1 MDGSWWISQIS
12 GGHNH
17 TRNSSLLGCHEQ
29 IDIHDRFSAAGD
41 SVGPSVGWSSM
52 TEWLNI
58 NAGNEHPFSVSFF
71 FFSFFY
77 NFFLSFFLS
86 SAMISTAGVGSAR
99 TRRQHLG
106 RARVHSY

>member
-71 FFSFFY
+71 FLF
-77 NFFLSFFLS
+77 FFL
-86 SAMISTAGVGSAR
+86 
-99 TRRQHLG
+99 
-106 RARVHSY
+106 